1 MNRLTALLGLL
12 ILASCLTEAESPLP
26 ILGEKIQDPATGKWD
41 YYRAPTFE
49 MVNQLNQATSSE
61 QFEGKV
67 QVVDFFFTSCP
78 TICPKMTNHLKVVQE
93 AFAEEEGLNIL
104 SFSIDTRN
112 DTPDRLLRYA
122 ERYEVDHD
130 RWSLLTG
137 GGEDIFE
144 LAKDYKVR
152 AFDDSYEN
160 EQTGANL
167 IHDGTFVLLDG
178 ERHIR
183 GYYNGLELSDTQR
196 LISDIKKLLN

>member
-1 MNRLTALLGLL
+1 MNKLAFLLSLC
-12 ILASCLTEAESPLP
+12 CLVGCVSEEEHPLP
-26 ILGEKIQDPATGKWD
+26 ILGEKILNRVTGEWE

-49 MVNQLNQATSSE
+49 MVNQLNQTTNSE
-61 QFEGKV
+61 QFEGKI
-67 QVVDFFFTSCP
+67 QVIDFFFTSCP

-93 AFAEEEGLNIL
+93 AFAEEDGVNIL
-104 SFSIDTRN
+104 SFSIDARN

-130 RWSLLTG
+130 KWSLLSG
-137 GGEDIFE
+137 GREDIFE

-152 AFDDSYEN
+152 AFDDSYGEEVIGN
-160 EQTGANL
+160 NL

-183 GYYNGLELSDTQR
+183 GYYNGLELSETQR

>member
-1 MNRLTALLGLL
+1 MNKLALLVSLCCLL
-12 ILASCLTEAESPLP
+12 GCASEEENHLP
-26 ILGEKIQDPATGKWD
+26 ILGEKVQDPTTGEWD
-41 YYRAPTFE
+41 YYRAPAFE
-49 MVNQLNQATSSE
+49 MINQLNQSTNSE

-93 AFAEEEGLNIL
+93 AFAEEDRLNIL
-104 SFSIDTRN
+104 SFTIDARN
-112 DTPDRLLRYA
+112 DSPDRLLRYA
-122 ERYEVDHD
+122 ERYEVNHD
-130 RWSLLTG
+130 KWSLLTG

-152 AFDDSYEN
+152 AFDDSDGN

-167 IHDGTFVLLDG
+167 IHDGTFVLVDG

-196 LISDIKKLLN
+196 LIADIKKLLN